1 MEFLDGMEKL
11 LSKDKY
17 IARSDYYRAIE
28 KYCQVVSFFD
38 NLCSSDLLGVYC
50 QKNGLDIQSI
60 ENALLYYHEMEDL
73 QKSPSCID
81 RHNEAFLSIHQIL
94 FLSGFQN
101 LAEFFQGTASGL
113 VHMDVFSGIHTKLRG
128 TCQIGNRCFHQ
139 NGVAAIQ
146 KLLHAQPGNPFIAGQ
161 IRAHLQPHRIFF
173 RITDNLKMF
182 RKLPEGQHF
191 GFAVVVA
198 DSQLS
203 NADFFHNGHL
213 VALSIE

>member
-81 RHNEAFLSIHQIL
+81 RHNEAFLSSHLKSENIYLDNILKSVDPVIKLDDEQRKVILSDEDYTLVIAGAGAGKTTTVAAKVKYLVERKGIKPEQIL
-94 FLSGFQN
+94 VISFTNKAVGELRDKINKSLSRS
-101 LAEFFQGTASGL
+101 E
-113 VHMDVFSGIHTKLRG
+113 
-128 TCQIGNRCFHQ
+128 
-139 NGVAAIQ
+139 
-146 KLLHAQPGNPFIAGQ
+146 
-161 IRAHLQPHRIFF
+161 
-173 RITDNLKMF
+173 
-182 RKLPEGQHF
+182 E
-191 GFAVVVA
+191 
-198 DSQLS
+198 
-203 NADFFHNGHL
+203 
-213 VALSIE
+213 